1 MSKAIAFAA
10 GVLLTL
16 CMSAAPAQPTESPD
30 QTAQAVNTYL
40 YMRDGGGNK
49 VYIETKFWR
58 NDPNYDARALRRL
71 SDVMSGLEK
80 IGYKHSD
87 DAANGWD
94 KPEKV
99 VRCRI
104 NLESTTKRWR
114 GQSGALVSCEGTG
127 ISEAEVRPSE
137 DPQHV
142 KKVLDAFSKQFSIA
156 KSKIG

>member
-1 MSKAIAFAA
+1 MPKAIPYA
-10 GVLLTL
+10 GVLLAL
-16 CMSAAPAQPTESPD
+16 CMSAVSAQPTEAPD
-30 QTAQAVNTYL
+30 AAAHAINTYV

-71 SDVMSGLEK
+71 TDVMSGLEK
-80 IGYKHSD
+80 IGYKDSPE
-87 DAANGWD
+87 AANGWD

-104 NLESTTKRWR
+104 NLESTAKRWR
-114 GQSGALVSCEGTG
+114 AQSGALVSCEGTG

-137 DPQHV
+137 DAQHV
-142 KKVLDAFSKQFSIA
+142 KKVLDAFSKQFAIA
-156 KSKIG
+156 KSKLG